1 MFLITGW
8 SNKRKVVLQGQAPCD
23 KCRSI
28 QLCIRIVER
37 RWFQLFFISLFP
49 ISSAREYVQCQR
61 CGSTMGLAAIG
72 NSPLA
77 RPIPIVSSAAVAGLV
92 FSILAF
98 LSVCIFILSIPLSLI
113 AILFG
118 HLGLAAV
125 RRGKPYVSGQWQALT
140 ALAVGYPV
148 LLMSLGIAAWFTFIL
163 VKADSLGDV
172 ENGNAISKLD
182 TTYDSP
188 SERLRSAE
196 MQVAT
201 HGGNPIGR
209 GNSPEAEALAQE
221 YAESLQQV
229 SKAAFTE
236 GKKRLLSTSQ
246 GEFLTYCEL
255 HEDRCL
261 FIVHVPGYRDYESEA
276 KEHLAKIAWSL
287 AEATV
292 KDKLKSGSSLGVG
305 LRGALLY
312 GDIMV
317 GTVSSDE
324 TAHHRQASKA
334 DLLSFFPNVEEI
346 KTDSRSE
353 GLAGDQAPKI
363 DSLDSLS
370 KDKGKDQIPDSASFD
385 SAIASPPMTTIV
397 PDRQSERSTT
407 ERIKPD
413 KDLVSGEKSKNNQVA
428 PANPKISNEPRKK
441 PDLPAFQN
449 RIAIQKKRHLENKM
463 WAYHSLAFSD
473 DGKWLAAGKMDRAAE
488 LLDIESGQLIS
499 HVDKLH
505 DMGSIGQ
512 VAFTQDRKALILG
525 GNSGISRIYS
535 ISESGEFTNPL
546 DLLHHRNEITHLQ
559 VSKKY
564 GFAMFGSRDGYLSWQ
579 PIDER
584 KNTTRSL
591 SELKKEIKDVW
602 LPQTGTEAMATDGTM
617 ILKFSLR
624 DSSIVERME
633 LKRRSGKLAKFSPD
647 GDWLVSDGNS
657 SLNLWNLKT
666 RSDEKT
672 IKLGRGE
679 SVFSLAIHPNG
690 RWIAAGTRGKVLIW
704 DIESEEKL
712 AEIDCESVHYLQSLV
727 FSKDGTSLATCAQV
741 AQHGILIFE
750 IGSDLR

>member
-1 MFLITGW
+1 M
-8 SNKRKVVLQGQAPCD
+8 
-23 KCRSI
+23 
-28 QLCIRIVER
+28 
-37 RWFQLFFISLFP
+37 
-49 ISSAREYVQCQR
+49 QCQR

-98 LSVCIFILSIPLSLI
+98 LSVCIFIVSIPLSLS

-118 HLGLAAV
+118 HLGLTAV

-148 LLMSLGIAAWFTFIL
+148 LLMSLGIATWFTFIL
-163 VKADSLGDV
+163 VKADSAGDV
-172 ENGNAISKLD
+172 NRNAISKLD

-221 YAESLQQV
+221 YAERLQKF
-229 SKAAFTE
+229 SKVAFTE

-276 KEHLAKIAWSL
+276 KEYMAKIAWSL

-292 KDKLKSGSSLGVG
+292 KDKLESGNSLGVG
-305 LRGALLY
+305 LRGTLLY

-324 TAHHRQASKA
+324 TAHFRQASKS
-334 DLLSFFPNVEEI
+334 DLLSFFPNAEEF
-346 KTDSRSE
+346 KTDSSRE
-353 GLAGDQAPKI
+353 VLAGDRTPKI
-363 DSLDSLS
+363 DSLDSHS
-370 KDKGKDQIPDSASFD
+370 NDKSSNQISDSASFD
-385 SAIASPPMTTIV
+385 SATVPPPTAPV
-397 PDRQSERSTT
+397 APDRQLEIPSAEQG
-407 ERIKPD
+407 KPD
-413 KDLVSGEKSKNNQVA
+413 KGMVSGAKSKTNQVA
-428 PANPKISNEPRKK
+428 PATPKVSTEPRKK

-449 RIAIQKKRHLENKM
+449 RIAIRKKQYLENKM
-463 WAYHSLAFSD
+463 WAYQSLAFSD
-473 DGKWLAAGKMDRAAE
+473 DGKWLAAGKMDRVAE
-488 LLDIESGQLIS
+488 LLDTESGQFIS

-512 VAFTQDRKALILG
+512 VAFSQDRKSLILG
-525 GNSGISRIYS
+525 GSSGVSRVYS
-535 ISESGEFTNPL
+535 ISESGEITNPL
-546 DLLHHRNEITHLQ
+546 DLHHHRKEITHLQ
-559 VSKKY
+559 VSKRY
-564 GFAMFGSRDGYLSWQ
+564 GFAMFGSRDGSLSWQ

-584 KNTTRSL
+584 KNTTRFL
-591 SELKKEIKDVW
+591 NEFKKEIKDVW
-602 LPQTGTEAMATDGTM
+602 LPQSGTEALATDGTM

-624 DSSIVERME
+624 DSSVVERME
-633 LKRRSGKLAKFSPD
+633 SKKRSGKLAIFSPD
-647 GDWLVSDGNS
+647 GNWLASDGNS
-657 SLNLWNLKT
+657 SLNLWNLNSP
-666 RSDEKT
+666 SDDKT

-679 SVFSLAIHPNG
+679 SVYSLAIHPNG

-704 DIESEEKL
+704 DIESKEKI
-712 AEIDCESVHYLQSLV
+712 AEIDCETIHYLQSLV
-727 FSKDGTSLATCAQV
+727 FSNDGALLATCAPV
-741 AQHGILIFE
+741 SQHGILIFE
-750 IGSDLR
+750 IGSDVR